1 MNIFIIGGTG
11 FISSSLV
18 KKLLFNRH
26 RVTLFT
32 RGIRTNHFGTTPN
45 LTLVYGDRNNETSIR
60 NAFEGKIFDVV
71 VDMIAYLPEQ
81 SESAFNVVNKKMGR
95 FIHCST
101 ISIYM
106 VSAAVNIPITED
118 QDHFPIME
126 YFPRNPFGMD
136 YGLSKRQCEDILW
149 KNHDIKRFP
158 VTMLRPTFVSGP
170 GDSAKRDFFWIERIL
185 DGQPLLI
192 PGNGEY
198 KFQQVFVDDVAEAF
212 SNVIETDKT
221 IGQAYNVAAEE
232 VFTLNEY
239 LSTLS
244 ELLNKK
250 PEFHYINQTKF
261 DSLDI
266 SYSDKGDVFPFN
278 TRRDAVFSLEK
289 IKREIN
295 YHSTPFNLWMQKTI
309 DWFVNN
315 YKGHSTG
322 YNNRAK
328 EIALIKQKIMV

>member
-18 KKLLFNRH
+18 KKLLINKH
-26 RVTLFT
+26 QVTLFT
-32 RGIRTNHFGTTPN
+32 RGKSTNHFGNSPN
-45 LTLVYGDRNNETSIR
+45 LTLVYGNRDNETSIR
-60 NAFEGKIFDVV
+60 NAVEGKTFDVV
-71 VDMIAYLPEQ
+71 LDMIAYLPEQ
-81 SESAFNVVNKKMGR
+81 SESAFRVFNKKTGR

-101 ISIYM
+101 ISVYM
-106 VSAAVNIPITED
+106 VSYDVKIPITED
-118 QDHFPIME
+118 QDHFPVME

-149 KNHDIKRFP
+149 KNHDIKSFP

-170 GDSAKRDFFWIERIL
+170 GDPAKRDFFWIERML

-192 PGNGEY
+192 PGTGEH
-198 KFQQVFVDDVAEAF
+198 KFQQVFVEDVAEAF
-212 SNVIETDKT
+212 SKVIEIDKT

-239 LSTLS
+239 LYVLS

-250 PEFHYINQTKF
+250 PDIHHINQTKF

-289 IKREIN
+289 IKQDIN

-322 YNNRAK
+322 YKDREE
-328 EIALIKQKIMV
+328 EIALIMKKVK